1 LSSHAYKV
9 WVSKLAGFGCPSLLA
24 GSPTRYQRH
33 QPERFVKG
41 LPRVPMLPTSVAINR
56 ATPDDD
62 GVINERVNF
71 PTLAAAG
78 FEKSMLSQK

>member
-1 LSSHAYKV
+1 
-9 WVSKLAGFGCPSLLA
+9 
-24 GSPTRYQRH
+24 
-33 QPERFVKG
+33 
-41 LPRVPMLPTSVAINR
+41 MLPTSVAINR